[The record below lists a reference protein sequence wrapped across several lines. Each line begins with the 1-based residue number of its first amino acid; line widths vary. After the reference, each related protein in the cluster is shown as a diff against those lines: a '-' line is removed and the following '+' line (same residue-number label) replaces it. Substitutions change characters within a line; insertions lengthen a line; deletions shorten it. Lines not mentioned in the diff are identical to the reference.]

1 MKVDDSVHTDVG
13 MYCHLAADVQW
24 VRLLQQPGDG
34 ASVGLWSI
42 WCVGKWRQGSCVR
55 WQSDMYDDA
64 SIVFLIYKSATFFFF
79 FLVSFLFSLQQ
90 DVSTDDVA
98 VSCKICRNY
107 IIHHHH
113 HHHHLWLAPLW
124 VRSATGHK
132 QPPEWLV
139 LGQVDCFG
147 PWQPVGVEVVLH
159 RLHPGILRSSWWSLP
174 ILRRQGSRDL
184 LSDYIVVHSGNG
196 RYARIG
202 LDAVPWIISV
212 SIGWLVWRRT
222 SSLEMK
228 WYHLML
234 RSIRRHHWQRAL
246 ILRASSLVIA
256 YQYDPFRKI
265 GNIQVL

>member
-42 WCVGKWRQGSCVR
+42 WCVGNWRQGSCVR
-55 WQSDMYDDA
+55 WQRDMYDDA

-79 FLVSFLFSLQQ
+79 FPVS
-90 DVSTDDVA
+90 
-98 VSCKICRNY
+98 
-107 IIHHHH
+107 
-113 HHHHLWLAPLW
+113 WLAPLW
-124 VRSATGHK
+124 VRSATGRK

-222 SSLEMK
+222 SSVEMK
-228 WYHLML
+228 WLPLDAEKHMETPF
-234 RSIRRHHWQRAL
+234 WRAL
-246 ILRASSLVIA
+246 ILHASSLVIA
-256 YQYDPFRKI
+256 YQYDPLRKI